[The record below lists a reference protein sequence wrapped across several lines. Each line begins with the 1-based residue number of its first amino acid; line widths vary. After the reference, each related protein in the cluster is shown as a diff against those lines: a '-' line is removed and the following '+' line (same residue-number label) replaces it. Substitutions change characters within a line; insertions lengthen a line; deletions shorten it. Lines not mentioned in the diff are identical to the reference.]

1 MAENNVS
8 NKFMMNE
15 YIDVN
20 VKQNLVQ
27 LCSNCYKE
35 LGWYVINTSSGID
48 SVTIKMQFHLHV
60 QISLLLRIGY
70 IYLRLPLLISP

>member
-1 MAENNVS
+1 
-8 NKFMMNE
+8 MNE

-35 LGWYVINTSSGID
+35 LGWHVINTSSAVD
-48 SVTIKMQFHLHV
+48 SVTIKMQRDRKN
-60 QISLLLRIGY
+60 QEPCSAM
-70 IYLRLPLLISP
+70 